1 LKSGAAEAAVQDI
14 HVVIV
19 VHLQLAVQAEAMQFK
34 QLILIQDANIVFVQ
48 AEVGHVVNHIHV
60 HREWGV
66 NPMLTVT
73 I

>member
-1 LKSGAAEAAVQDI
+1 MAQDI

-19 VHLQLAVQAEAMQFK
+19 VHLLLVVQAEILHREQS
-34 QLILIQDANIVFVQ
+34 ILIQDANIVSVQ

>member
-1 LKSGAAEAAVQDI
+1 MKSGAAEAAAQDI

-19 VHLQLAVQAEAMQFK
+19 VHSQLEAPAETMQFK
-34 QLILIQDANIVFVQ
+34 QLRLIQDVNIVFVQ
-48 AEVGHVVNHIHV
+48 AEVGHVVNHIRV